1 MSECLFSKA
10 LSATSQDGK
19 RINQGLS
26 LTFITIRNQKRGNFK
41 YSILVLS
48 DLFLEDLGSRPLEIQ
63 DFSLMNDSQR
73 WRKEKRGSLEER

>member
-1 MSECLFSKA
+1 MEALFSEA
-10 LSATSQDGK
+10 LSANSQDGK
-19 RINQGLS
+19 RINQGFS

-63 DFSLMNDSQR
+63 DAINELFPKVKE
-73 WRKEKRGSLEER
+73 RKKRLT